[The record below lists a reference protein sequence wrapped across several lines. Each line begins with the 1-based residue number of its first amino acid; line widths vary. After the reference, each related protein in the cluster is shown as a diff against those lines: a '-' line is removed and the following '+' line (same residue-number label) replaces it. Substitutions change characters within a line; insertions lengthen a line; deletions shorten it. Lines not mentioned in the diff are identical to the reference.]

1 MAPHVQTFPSSQLP
15 SHIHYL
21 PSSSH
26 RGRKT
31 PDGKPTDLSRDCD
44 LFSFVQY
51 DCQIARP
58 NEANC
63 PVVCAPVKRFFRVCP
78 MKNGGTFTAET
89 TSWEYLNALGKGAR
103 DAAAGGGTTTQL
115 EVGAQTTKR

>member
-15 SHIHYL
+15 SHIHHL
-21 PSSSH
+21 PNSSH
-26 RGRKT
+26 RARKT
-31 PDGKPTDLSRDCD
+31 PSGKPTDLSRDCD

-63 PVVCAPVKRFFRVCP
+63 PVVCTPVKRFFRVCP

-89 TSWEYLNALGKGAR
+89 TSWECLNALSKGAGG
-103 DAAAGGGTTTQL
+103 DAAAGGTQL
-115 EVGAQTTKR
+115 EMGAPTAKR